1 MRLLRWLSA
10 GVVAFVLVGAFPVV
24 AQGIPDEATRARV
37 ADRLDECV
45 DMWRQLVPMGAYA
58 SEYSGTQGM
67 RKFLAHWQER
77 GDPIV
82 STIQRYIRM
91 CRSLADLANESG
103 RRCEDL
109 GREVHATGVP
119 TNAVTRHAEHYLG
132 PDGGLSGDQRR
143 AVEEYLRTCV
153 TVYAAVLDGRDP
165 DDVVAS
171 RRQETRRDPVASS
184 VGAGPLH
191 GSIAF
196 SQDDDGA
203 YAWGIAWSFDG
214 SAGAQSEA
222 LGQCREYG
230 GTRCAEAGWF
240 QEACGA
246 LAIGDGNGYGTGW
259 GATTGEAER
268 DALAQC
274 RVSNDDCRIEVAR
287 CSRSEEAGGSGQTD
301 GVDTAARHDTAGTSD
316 HSCDLWEATS
326 NPTWN
331 EEGLRRGGLNIPMEH
346 RGGTRAEAED
356 YAQRTCSGY
365 SNHSEY
371 SLLLVSCDVGEAMCV
386 QSEEAGSQGRT
397 QGKVVTLEGFSSSSI
412 FIGPGMRVGNTVVS
426 AEAFTFEIPRE
437 KGGCASLVVSA
448 IASCLEWHGTPD
460 GSIGSENRQCAHH
473 FKEEGMQKCGL
484 TAEDGYELGVDY

>member
-10 GVVAFVLVGAFPVV
+10 VVVAFVLVGAFPVV

-109 GREVHATGVP
+109 AMEVHATGVP

-171 RRQETRRDPVASS
+171 RRQETPRDPVASS
-184 VGAGPLH
+184 AGPGPLH

-203 YAWGIAWSFDG
+203 YAWGIAWSFDS
-214 SAGAQSEA
+214 SAGAEVEA

-259 GATTGEAER
+259 GATTGEAGR

-287 CSRSEEAGGSGQTD
+287 CAQSEEAGGRGRQQEADQALMREPAIALDPQCADIFAAWREARRSIGILDPRELPSCWREIAERPGCHIFGLINHRPVAWSG
-301 GVDTAARHDTAGTSD
+301 
-316 HSCDLWEATS
+316 E
-326 NPTWN
+326 
-331 EEGLRRGGLNIPMEH
+331 
-346 RGGTRAEAED
+346 
-356 YAQRTCSGY
+356 CSGGAAAGQ
-365 SNHSEY
+365 
-371 SLLLVSCDVGEAMCV
+371 GEL
-386 QSEEAGSQGRT
+386 AGGSFF
-397 QGKVVTLEGFSSSSI
+397 VD
-412 FIGPGMRVGNTVVS
+412 
-426 AEAFTFEIPRE
+426 
-437 KGGCASLVVSA
+437 
-448 IASCLEWHGTPD
+448 PD
-460 GSIGSENRQCAHH
+460 GEHPVGSFKASGMVNLGKKRGRWIFEYADELSGSAAGEGSFQNGVRNGRWVYHGQYGEDVIDFDPDWIRQYP
-473 FKEEGMQKCGL
+473 
-484 TAEDGYELGVDY
+484 D

>member
-10 GVVAFVLVGAFPVV
+10 VVVAFVLAGTRPAL
-24 AQGIPDEATRARV
+24 AQDIPDEATRARV
-37 ADRLDECV
+37 ADRIQGCI
-45 DMWRQLVPMGAYA
+45 DMRGELMALAAPPEAFSSEGAMREFIALLEEHDLSLVADTARQ
-58 SEYSGTQGM
+58 
-67 RKFLAHWQER
+67 
-77 GDPIV
+77 
-82 STIQRYIRM
+82 YIRM
-91 CRSLADLANESG
+91 CLSLSATVNQSG
-103 RRCEDL
+103 RPCRKL
-109 GREVHATGVP
+109 SRGVNRTVGLTYLVIRSP
-119 TNAVTRHAEHYLG
+119 DYYLG
-132 PDGGLSGDQRR
+132 PDSRLDEVRR
-143 AVEEYLRTCV
+143 QVVDDYLRTCV
-153 TVYAAVLDGRDP
+153 TAYAAVMDGRNP
-165 DDVVAS
+165 DDAAAS
-171 RRQETRRDPVASS
+171 HAQDSVQRSGASP
-184 VGAGPLH
+184 GGPLH

-203 YAWGIAWSFDG
+203 YAWGIAWSFDS